1 MPNAITISQ
10 LIGQIKNTVL
20 NNYALQDVWVQG
32 EVSQFMTASSG
43 HCYFKLKDGAAAIE
57 CVMWRGQAMYLR
69 TLPAHGD
76 LVQAHG
82 KVDIYPAQGRL
93 QLVVD
98 LLQPAGVGQ
107 LHQAF
112 EALKARLAVEGL
124 FDEARKRPLPAWPQ
138 RIGIV
143 TSADA
148 AALRDILRT
157 LRSRFPLV
165 DVLLAPTLVQ
175 GSEAPAQI
183 EAALQRLNHWSATVE
198 PIDVILAARGGGAL
212 EELWAFNDERVA
224 RAIAASV
231 VPVISGVGHEVDF
244 TIADFVADVR
254 APTPTAAAALA
265 TPDQREVRAQIETL
279 TERLATQM
287 QARVTGARR
296 ALQAHQRLLA
306 QVSPQQQIAY
316 RRQRLDEL
324 VWRAQARIEQRLAVA
339 RERTAAQQARI
350 EALSPQRV
358 LARGYAIVQ
367 RKETGAVLRRMEQA
381 TPGARLR
388 VQVSDGVFEAEV
400 TTDDIRGSVSTA
412 G

>member
-98 LLQPAGVGQ
+98 LLHPAGVGQ